1 MIYKHYY
8 NTILLIGVYVGNIIS
23 FPFSAVLCE
32 YGFAGGWPS
41 VFYIFGMLCINL
53 LNIIYG

>member
-1 MIYKHYY
+1 M
-8 NTILLIGVYVGNIIS
+8 GNIIS

-53 LNIIYG
+53 LNIIII